1 VSSQHTS
8 PCKEDITGQERKAQ
22 LKTNA
27 LFAIRYNTLQHLVT
41 GESHEMGF
49 CLFIYLFFGGVLPAT
64 RERERGTFG
73 EFGKEKPGRSSV
85 VAATKRL

>member
-27 LFAIRYNTLQHLVT
+27 LFAIRYNTLLYLVT
-41 GESHEMGF
+41 EESHEMGS
-49 CLFIYLFFGGVLPAT
+49 CLFFVYFLGGFFQPQG
-64 RERERGTFG
+64 RERGTFG
-73 EFGKEKPGRSSV
+73 EFGKEKSGRSSV
-85 VAATKRL
+85 VAATKRH